1 MAPPGKGRNS
11 KVFGGLGCTTRV
23 VGVVRT
29 CSAWFLLITVPQVL
43 PGAPQPPV
51 PTGAVGEFNRALDHF
66 RAGSY
71 GDALRVIEPLGNR
84 HPEVAEIQHL
94 LAIILDLNRRPGE
107 ANQHFRRAVEL
118 QPTSVVFRTNFGASL
133 MRLGHASEAADQ
145 FREALEL
152 EPNHPTASF
161 NLGTILLQ
169 QGDPERALPWLERAY
184 SNQSEIYENAYQL
197 AYCQFLL
204 GMYEQTATVVEKL
217 GDAAAS
223 RAEVRLLKALTERA
237 LGHADRT
244 QAVLQDIRPLLNGQP
259 QLRFQVAL
267 LLLSQELLGP
277 SEELLRSVARD
288 LPGSYPAHLNLALAQ
303 QRLGRLP
310 EATETAQAALDLEE
324 TAEIHSLLA
333 DLMEAQGRPVEA
345 VTHFQQAVAL
355 APTSANY
362 FALGYE
368 FLAHWNWEEAAQVF
382 SAGLERDPDSW
393 RLWIGFGAANLGLTR
408 YEEATQA
415 FLKAVEL
422 QPGELMGYHLLA
434 QTFDRS
440 DAAFDDALRCFRGLL
455 EREPANRWARYFEA
469 LGTFREGIR
478 SADSSQ
484 MAAKVDTLTQLTQ
497 EDSGF
502 LEALLLLSEIQFEL
516 RNWAETVEA
525 LQRAIQL
532 DPNHVSAHYRL
543 GLALQRLGQSQEA
556 REILERYQELKAQ
569 EDQTVGE
576 RVAATT
582 RFIVGLKRDDEFR

>member
-1 MAPPGKGRNS
+1 MAPLGKSRNNR
-11 KVFGGLGCTTRV
+11 VFGGLGCKTRV
-23 VGVVRT
+23 VGVVRA
-29 CSAWFLLITVPQVL
+29 CSAWLLLIAILQVL
-43 PGAPQPPV
+43 PGAPQPQV
-51 PTGAVGEFNRALDHF
+51 PAGAVGEFNRALDHF

-71 GDALRVIEPLGNR
+71 GDALRVIEPLGSR

-94 LAIILDLNRRPGE
+94 RAIILDLNRRPEE

-133 MRLGHASEAADQ
+133 MRLGRASEAADQ
-145 FREALEL
+145 FREALGL

-169 QGDPERALPWLERAY
+169 QGNPERALPWLERAY
-184 SNQSEIYENAYQL
+184 SIQSEVYENAYQF

-223 RAEVRLLKALTERA
+223 RAEVRLLEALTERA

-259 QLRFQVAL
+259 QLQFQVAM
-267 LLLSQELLGP
+267 LLLSQDLLGP
-277 SEELLRSVARD
+277 SEELLRSVTRD

-303 QRLGRLP
+303 QRLGQLAK
-310 EATETAQAALDLEE
+310 ATESARTALDLEE
-324 TAEIHSLLA
+324 TAEVHSLLA
-333 DLMEAQGRPVEA
+333 DLMEAQDKPVEA
-345 VTHFQQAVAL
+345 VTHFQQAVAID
-355 APTSANY
+355 PTPANY

-382 SAGLERDPDSW
+382 SAGLEREPDSW
-393 RLWIGFGAANLGLTR
+393 HLWIGSGAAALGLTR

-415 FLKAVEL
+415 FLKAVQL
-422 QPGELMGYHLLA
+422 KPGELMGYHLLA
-434 QTFDRS
+434 QAFDRS
-440 DAAFDDALRCFRGLL
+440 DTAFDDALRSFRELL
-455 EREPANRWARYFEA
+455 ERDPSNPWARYFEA
-469 LGTFREGIR
+469 LGTFREGSR

-484 MAAKVDTLTQLTQ
+484 MAARAAVLVQVTG
-497 EDSGF
+497 EDPGF

-532 DPNHVSAHYRL
+532 DSNHVSAHYRL
-543 GLALQRLGQSQEA
+543 GLALQRLGRSQDA
-556 REILERYQELKAQ
+556 KEILERYQALKAQ

-582 RFIVGLKRDDEFR
+582 RFIVGLKRDDELR

>member
-1 MAPPGKGRNS
+1 MARPRKGRDN
-11 KVFGGLGCTTRV
+11 KVFGRLGCKARIV
-23 VGVVRT
+23 CVMRAGSV
-29 CSAWFLLITVPQVL
+29 WFLLITILQLL
-43 PGAPQPPV
+43 PGAPQPQV
-51 PTGAVGEFNRALDHF
+51 PAGAVGEFNRALDHF
-66 RAGSY
+66 RTGNY
-71 GDALRVIEPLGNR
+71 GDALRVIEPLGSR

-94 LAIILDLNRRPGE
+94 LAIILDLNRRPEE

-118 QPTSVVFRTNFGASL
+118 QPTSVVLRTNFGASL
-133 MRLGHASEAADQ
+133 MRLGQASAAAEQ

-169 QGDPERALPWLERAY
+169 QGDPEQALPWLEKAFSMQPDVY
-184 SNQSEIYENAYQL
+184 QNAYQL
-197 AYCQFLL
+197 AYCQLLL
-204 GMYEQTATVVEKL
+204 GMYEETAAVVEKL

-223 RAEVRLLKALTERA
+223 RAEVRFLEALTERA
-237 LGHADRT
+237 LGRADRT
-244 QAVLQDIRPLLNGQP
+244 QAVLQEIRPLLNGQP
-259 QLRFQVAL
+259 QLQFQAAL
-267 LLLSQELLGP
+267 LLLSQDLLEP
-277 SEELLRSVARD
+277 SEELLRSVTRD
-288 LPGSYPAHLNLALAQ
+288 LPGFYPAHLNLALAQ

-310 EATETAQAALDLEE
+310 EATETAQAALNLEE
-324 TAEIHSLLA
+324 TAQIHSLMA
-333 DLMEAQGRPVEA
+333 DLMEAQGKPVEA

-355 APTSANY
+355 EPTSANY

-382 SAGLERDPDSW
+382 AAGLERERDSW
-393 RLWIGFGAANLGLTR
+393 HLWIGSGAAALGLTR

-422 QPGELMGYHLLA
+422 KPEELMGYHLLA
-434 QTFDRS
+434 QAFDRS
-440 DAAFDDALRCFRGLL
+440 DTAFDAALSSFRGLL
-455 EREPANRWARYFEA
+455 QREPENPWARYFEA
-469 LGTFREGIR
+469 LGTFREGAR

-484 MAAKVDTLTQLTQ
+484 MAARVETLTQLTR

-525 LQRAIQL
+525 LQRAIEL

-556 REILERYQELKAQ
+556 REILQRYQALKTQ

-576 RVAATT
+576 RVAVTT
-582 RFIVGLKRDDEFR
+582 RFIVGLKRDDELR